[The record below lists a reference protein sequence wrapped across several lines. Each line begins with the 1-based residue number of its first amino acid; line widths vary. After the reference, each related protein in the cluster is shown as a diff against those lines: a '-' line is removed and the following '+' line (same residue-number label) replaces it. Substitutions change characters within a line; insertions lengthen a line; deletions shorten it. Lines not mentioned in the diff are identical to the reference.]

1 MERSMGIKKSKGY
14 DHLTNLGLKPGE
26 IDMHMHSTA
35 SDGTDSPGQLA
46 LKAREAELTFFAIT
60 DHDTYDGCAEAEKA
74 LAEQKPSFGAGGEE
88 KPLTFVRGIEFSCRD
103 EYGKYHILGYA
114 FHKGAPEIRAI
125 MKEGHEGR
133 IAKTLG
139 RIGYLKEKYNIII
152 SEEEK
157 AAILANRNPGK
168 PHIGRLLVEKG
179 YAPDINTAIRTYL
192 NAYKDK
198 IKYLEPERAIAAI
211 LASGGIPVLAHPFY
225 GDGSQQLS
233 EEEVLS
239 RVDRMKGYGLQG
251 LECYYSKHTG
261 EETAFLLSVA
271 EEKNLLISVGSDY
284 HGENK
289 NIRLGQTG
297 LSGTE
302 LHPLLISCLET
313 CREKMRE

>member
-1 MERSMGIKKSKGY
+1 MV
-14 DHLTNLGLKPGE
+14 NLEWKPYE

-46 LKAREAELTFFAIT
+46 LKAREEGLTFFAIT
-60 DHDTYDGCAEAEKA
+60 DHDTYDGCSEAEKA
-74 LAEQKPSFGAGGEE
+74 LEAQIPSSGERGEE
-88 KPLTFVRGIEFSCRD
+88 KVLTFVRGIEFSCRD

-114 FHKGAPEIRAI
+114 FHKDAPEIRAI
-125 MKEGHEGR
+125 MKEGHDGR

-139 RIGYLKEKYNIII
+139 RIEFLKEKYNIAI

-157 AAILANRNPGK
+157 TAILANRNPGK

-192 NAYKDK
+192 NPYKDK
-198 IKYLEPERAIAAI
+198 IKYLDPERAIVAI

-225 GDGSQQLS
+225 GDGAQQLNK
-233 EEEVLS
+233 EEVLS
-239 RVDRMKGYGLQG
+239 RAERMKGYGLQG
-251 LECYYSKHTG
+251 LECYYSKHTE
-261 EETAFLLSVA
+261 EETTFLLSIA
-271 EEKNLLISVGSDY
+271 EERDMLISAGSDY

-297 LSGTE
+297 LSGPK
-302 LHPLLISCLET
+302 LHPLLINFLET
-313 CREKMRE
+313 CRERMQE

>member
-1 MERSMGIKKSKGY
+1 MKGY
-14 DHLTNLGLKPGE
+14 ERLTNSNWEPSE

-46 LKAREAELTFFAIT
+46 LKAREAGLAFFAIT
-60 DHDTYDGCAEAEKA
+60 DHDTYDGCAEAEEA
-74 LAEQKPSFGAGGEE
+74 LASLE
-88 KPLTFVRGIEFSCRD
+88 KEGKENPVTFVRGIEFSCKD

-114 FHKGAPEIRAI
+114 FHNDAPEIRAI

-139 RIGYLKEKYNIII
+139 RIDYLKEKFNIII

-157 AAILANRNPGK
+157 AAVLANRNPGK
-168 PHIGRLLVEKG
+168 PHISRLLVEKG
-179 YAPDINTAIRTYL
+179 YAPDINSAIRIYL
-192 NAYKDK
+192 NPYKDK
-198 IKYLEPERAIAAI
+198 IKYLDPERAITAI

-239 RVDRMKGYGLQG
+239 RVARMKGYGLQG
-251 LECYYSKHTG
+251 LECYYSRHT
-261 EETAFLLSVA
+261 EEENTFLLSVA
-271 EEKNLLISVGSDY
+271 EEREMLISAGSDY

-313 CREKMRE
+313 CRERMRE